1 MGKQAFIS
9 EIVMAGE
16 EGALVRVAGGDM
28 STSVATAITPSAGL
42 SVKDPYIV
50 VGYGE
55 TPVGNRAFRAE
66 IIRDSS
72 GALVVD
78 LLENLSTL
86 SGGSFSEAYAV
97 SPDGAFVVGSSDS
110 PRGPQACYWYYD
122 ETLLD
127 WVAVGIGALSSR
139 TFDSIA
145 TGVAVNDDGSLRA
158 IVGYSAVKKAG
169 NVAFLWTPGG
179 GMVSLSSLLMGFD
192 LEVGAWT
199 LFEATGIS
207 DDGMVICGT
216 GVNRQHNVEAWVAKN
231 VMEIDCKDGA
241 DNDGDGL
248 ADCDDPGDTPPAQS
262 TIREESA

>member
-28 STSVATAITPSAGL
+28 STSVATAITPSAGR
-42 SVKDPYIV
+42 SEQDPYIV
-50 VGYGE
+50 IGYGE
-55 TPVGNRAFRAE
+55 TPEGNRAFRAE

-72 GALVVD
+72 GALVVE

-86 SGGSFSEAYAV
+86 SGGSFSKAYAV
-97 SPDGAFVVGSSDS
+97 SPDGAFVVGVSDS
-110 PRGPQACYWYYD
+110 PRGSQACYWYYD

-127 WVAVGIGALSSR
+127 WVAVGIGALSNR

-145 TGVAVNDDGSLRA
+145 TGVAVDDEGSLRA
-158 IVGYSAVKKAG
+158 IVGYSAVEKG
-169 NVAFLWTPGG
+169 SMAFLWSPGG

-216 GVNRQHNVEAWVAKN
+216 GINLQHNVEAWVAEN
-231 VMEIDCKDGA
+231 VMEIDCEDGA

-248 ADCDDPGDTPPAQS
+248 ADCDDPDAPPPAQQ